1 MILTLLSIGLLSL
14 GIVFLIISIRTYLD
28 ADVLGLI
35 FTSIGTTATITCLA
49 IIITSHICAPKAIQT
64 NKLEYEGLHKRYE
77 IIKSDYEDVSRS
89 QVIADIT
96 DWNTM
101 VYNTK
106 YWAENPWTNW
116 FNPKDVADNL
126 DYISLE

>member
-14 GIVFLIISIRTYLD
+14 GIVFLIASIRTYLD
-28 ADVLGLI
+28 VDVLGLT
-35 FTSIGTTATITCLA
+35 FMSIGTVTTITCLA
-49 IIITSHICAPKAIQT
+49 LIITAHIYAPKAIQV
-64 NKLEYEGLHKRYE
+64 NKLEYEGLQKRYE
-77 IIKSDYEDVSRS
+77 IIKSDYEDVSKS

-96 DWNTM
+96 DWNAR